1 MAGKLAVLLN
11 PEDSYEMSSI
21 LLARTACD
29 GTLQLLSGA
38 WEKLLGY
45 GRRELQDKPLDKLM
59 AADREGD
66 GLIAGTIAAIFDE
79 RSMAS
84 VELTL
89 RCRSGERR
97 RMRLH
102 RRHHASARTIYIV
115 GERIVDALR

>member
-45 GRRELQDKPLDKLM
+45 GRREL
-59 AADREGD
+59 
-66 GLIAGTIAAIFDE
+66 
-79 RSMAS
+79 
-84 VELTL
+84 
-89 RCRSGERR
+89 
-97 RMRLH
+97 
-102 RRHHASARTIYIV
+102 
-115 GERIVDALR
+115 